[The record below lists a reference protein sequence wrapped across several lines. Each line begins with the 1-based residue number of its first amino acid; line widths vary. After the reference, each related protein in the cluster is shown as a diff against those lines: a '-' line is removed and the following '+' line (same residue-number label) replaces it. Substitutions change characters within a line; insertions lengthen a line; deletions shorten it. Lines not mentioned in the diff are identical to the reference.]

1 MLCGTVPFKAQ
12 NLEDLHKLI
21 LKGDFTFPVELSEE
35 AQTIVRGM
43 IRLNPRERMT
53 IPQILGHSWLK
64 ETNEDDSEE
73 EDEDNKQGPSAAGT
87 SAQEPNNSAVE
98 GGVGQPGG

>member
-1 MLCGTVPFKAQ
+1 M
-12 NLEDLHKLI
+12 
-21 LKGDFTFPVELSEE
+21 ELSEE
-35 AQTIVRGM
+35 AQAIVRGM

-73 EDEDNKQGPSAAGT
+73 EDEDNKQGPAGNANG
-87 SAQEPNNSAVE
+87 AQEPNNSAVE
-98 GGVGQPGG
+98 GGVGQPPA